1 MTAAATGTSMSAA
14 TAPCV
19 GTHNAETRDAWV
31 RAQLATLPAG
41 GRLLDAGAGERR
53 YQPDCARLRY
63 VSQDFAQYDGQGD
76 GRGLQTGRW
85 QAASVD
91 LVCDIAAIPAPDAS
105 FDAVLCTEVLEHA
118 PEPVAVLREL
128 ARLLRPGG
136 VLLLTA
142 PFAALTHFA
151 PYFYHTGLSRY
162 FYEHWLPRL
171 GLTIEEVAANGNFFE
186 YLGQELRRLGDVARR
201 WTPDRAGPPTAAV
214 NELLCWL
221 DTQSAADCGSH
232 ELLAF
237 GLHVRARK
245 L

>member
-1 MTAAATGTSMSAA
+1 MSAA